1 MAKTQGE
8 KRNTGIYLPT
18 RTKAR
23 ILRYLKGTGET
34 LSDYF
39 RALAEKDLNTVTEP
53 PTRSTEKQ
61 TGKIKNK

>member
-1 MAKTQGE
+1 MAKTQSE

-23 ILRYLKGTGET
+23 ILRHLKGTGET
-34 LSDYF
+34 LSEYF
-39 RALAEKDLNTVTEP
+39 RALAEKDLNAVTEP

-61 TGKIKNK
+61 TGKTKKQ